1 MTEDKKPIITVV
13 GLRQAK
19 LGFSFLNEGI
29 LKECEN
35 CKLFTVC
42 RTNLE
47 VGRVYVVSEVRDKI
61 FPCNV
66 HEESVR
72 VVEVVE
78 SNIETNI
85 ENRLAFPYG
94 IITFQL
100 PTCQVMSCVSY
111 GNCSPQGL
119 KSGDKCRI
127 LEVKGPTVAMCPL
140 NRHLV
145 SATLQRVVS

>member
-1 MTEDKKPIITVV
+1 MTEDKKSIITVV

-29 LKECEN
+29 LEECEN

-42 RTNLE
+42 RNLE
-47 VGRVYVVSEVRDKI
+47 VGRVYVVNKVRDKI
-61 FPCNV
+61 FPCKV
-66 HEESVR
+66 HEESVQ

-100 PTCQVMSCVSY
+100 PPCQVMSCFSY
-111 GNCSPQGL
+111 GKCSPQGL

-127 LEVKGPTVAMCPL
+127 LEVKGPTDSMCPL

-145 SATLQRVVS
+145 SAILQRIVN